1 MSDTNTKKSSTGALV
16 LHHAITALLVL
27 GVLSLGVWSYLT
39 FSKENFF
46 YESQDKSSSLQLYL
60 ADSQRSKLQ
69 LAVDTYREMH
79 GSIPISLDAL
89 VGQGLVDAS
98 DLSYPSGGVEYSLE
112 VIGDDVFVQHNA
124 RKDVVS
130 DDAAEDNAAAADDKD
145 QEKMKAS
152 E

>member
-1 MSDTNTKKSSTGALV
+1 MSDANSKKSSTGALV
-16 LHHAITALLVL
+16 LHHAITAALVL

-39 FSKENFF
+39 FSKESFF

-60 ADSQRSKLQ
+60 ADSQQAKLQ

-98 DLSYPSGGVEYSLE
+98 DLSYPSGSVEYSLE
-112 VIGDDVFVQHNA
+112 VVGDDVFVKHNA
-124 RKDVVS
+124 RKDAVGAS
-130 DDAAEDNAAAADDKD
+130 KTEAKEPSPGDEGK
-145 QEKMKAS
+145 EKVKGD